1 MRLEQPDKK
10 QAKKIM
16 KSNLK
21 LTKSWIMRLK
31 GKKSIKNKK
40 KTWIN
45 LLNFLLELW
54 NQN

>member
-1 MRLEQPDKK
+1 
-10 QAKKIM
+10 M

-21 LTKSWIMRLK
+21 LTKSWIMKLK
-31 GKKSIKNKK
+31 GKKSIKNKR